1 MKKWLTIFSVLA
13 CLMLFTAVPAFADNN
28 MNRANNTP
36 GDEIRNDVNTGIN
49 RTNRALG
56 TDINRLDNGNTVNG
70 NNYRTNNYR
79 ATAADDDGFDWG
91 WLGLIG
97 LIGLAGMRGRERDR
111 DRA

>member
-36 GDEIRNDVNTGIN
+36 GDEIRNDINTGIN

-56 TDINRLDNGNTVNG
+56 TDINRLDNNGNA

-91 WLGLIG
+91 WLGLLG